1 MYEVSVR
8 EHFDAAHYLRGYKG
22 KCENVHGHRFQV
34 VVNVRAGETDD
45 VGMAYDF
52 TKLRQQLGE
61 IVSRFDHTCL
71 NDVPPFDRINP
82 SSENIASTVCSELQA
97 RLKETKVSLCSVQVW
112 ESPHSAVTYFP
123 EER

>member
-82 SSENIASTVCSELQA
+82 SSENIASTVYIELQA

-123 EER
+123 KER